1 MIVVVIVLAVAVVL
15 LGLLAWR
22 RRSAPVDGVASF
34 QRQIDALSRDARRP
48 TIDQLRGGED
58 DAQADEEEEGDEDG
72 A

>member
-1 MIVVVIVLAVAVVL
+1 VIVVVIVLVVAVVL

-22 RRSAPVDGVASF
+22 RRRAPVDGVASF

-48 TIDQLRGGED
+48 TIDQMRRGD
-58 DAQADEEEEGDEDG
+58 DDPGANEEGDEDG